1 VAIRLAL
8 RRAPLTTMLGIGV
21 LGLALHA
28 GVIRL
33 PAAIVAPVTRAH
45 LALQGWERRQAGDLA
60 CQVAATSTL
69 LGTGGSVADRV
80 ARGCGLAASA
90 QPAGRMVRRASRV
103 RMSVHAQI
111 VPSAARIAP
120 AR

>member
-1 VAIRLAL
+1 MTAVLIGGVAALVAIRLAL

-21 LGLALHA
+21 LGLALHG

-45 LALQGWERRQAGDLA
+45 LALQGWQRRQAGDLA

-69 LGTGGSVADRV
+69 LGTGGSAADRV

-90 QPAGRMVRRASRV
+90 ART
-103 RMSVHAQI
+103 
-111 VPSAARIAP
+111 AAALP
-120 AR
+120 VSP